1 MPAPSDRPG
10 ERVARRVAVAA
21 GWTFRLPGR
30 AVLTLAAVGQRAANG
45 CTGWIAREPEVVLI
59 FSFTLA
65 AWTLFFSVAKF
76 P

>member
-1 MPAPSDRPG
+1 MIRPL
-10 ERVARRVAVAA
+10 ARRLAVAA

-30 AVLTLAAVGQRAANG
+30 VALTLANVGQRAANG
-45 CTGWIAREPEVVLI
+45 CTGWIAREPEVVLV

-65 AWTLFFSVAKF
+65 AWTLFVTIAKF